1 MPTSF
6 KMCEVQTIIRRKLKL
21 KQEQGLFLMCN
32 EGKDLVKSNSA
43 LKDVFEKYQ
52 DEDGFLYILYTGEDV
67 YG

>member
-1 MPTSF
+1 
-6 KMCEVQTIIRRKLKL
+6 
-21 KQEQGLFLMCN
+21 MCN
-32 EGKDLVKSNSA
+32 EGKDLVKSNSS